1 MQCIPMKYIVQIDN
15 FHLADFKIKM
25 NIMEYRYEK
34 KDHRGN
40 LVYPMYPVQ
49 EEESDHVIAAYIVG
63 NNYVPVSSVTYESE
77 EICRKACD
85 VHNNFYKW
93 TKGEVE
99 SIFFK
104 SITGQYPEETK
115 E

>member
-1 MQCIPMKYIVQIDN
+1 
-15 FHLADFKIKM
+15 M
-25 NIMEYRYEK
+25 NIMKYGYEK

-49 EEESDHVIAAYIVG
+49 EEENIIAAYIVG
-63 NNYVPVSSVTYESE
+63 NGYVPVSPVTYESE
-77 EICRKACD
+77 EDCRKACD
-85 VHNNFYKW
+85 VHNNYHGW

-99 SIFFK
+99 AIFFK
-104 SITGQYPEETK
+104 SITDQYPEEII

>member
-1 MQCIPMKYIVQIDN
+1 
-15 FHLADFKIKM
+15 
-25 NIMEYRYEK
+25 MEYGYEK
-34 KDHRGN
+34 KDHCGN

-49 EEESDHVIAAYIVG
+49 EEEADHVIAAYIVG
-63 NNYVPVSSVTYESE
+63 NGYVPVLPLTYDSE
-77 EICRKACD
+77 EACRKACD
-85 VHNNFYKW
+85 VHNNYHKW

-104 SITGQYPEETK
+104 SITGQYQEDIK

>member
-1 MQCIPMKYIVQIDN
+1 MD
-15 FHLADFKIKM
+15 
-25 NIMEYRYEK
+25 IMEYGYEK

-49 EEESDHVIAAYIVG
+49 EEESIFYAAFIVG
-63 NNYVPVSSVTYESE
+63 NGYIPVSSVTYKSE
-77 EICRKACD
+77 EKCRKACD
-85 VHNNFYKW
+85 VHNNFHGW

-99 SIFFK
+99 AIFFLSLTK
-104 SITGQYPEETK
+104 QYPEEII